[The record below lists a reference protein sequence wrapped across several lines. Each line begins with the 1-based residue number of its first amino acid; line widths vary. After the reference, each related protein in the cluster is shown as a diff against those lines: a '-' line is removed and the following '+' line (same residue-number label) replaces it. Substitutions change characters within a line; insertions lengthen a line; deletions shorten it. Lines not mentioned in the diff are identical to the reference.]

1 MKFSI
6 AFIFLAIFLQT
17 GSCDDDSNDVG
28 GSINENF
35 VEFLGVRNEASGGC
49 NEESIGSSEST
60 CVYAGAY
67 TNEGLGYAIAVS
79 HEGLCRSATFNLRD
93 NFDQSNNAFFVLQI
107 TEDGVAIETF
117 LGFSGIVEVTDT
129 GNISSLRFNGTV
141 VSTLTGE
148 EETIE
153 GFLECPI

>member
-1 MKFSI
+1 MKLSVLLIPLFV
-6 AFIFLAIFLQT
+6 FLQT
-17 GSCDDDSNDVG
+17 GSCDDDSMDNIT
-28 GSINENF
+28 INENF

-67 TNEGLGYAIAVS
+67 SNGGLGYAIAVS
-79 HEGLCRSATFNLRD
+79 HQGLCRSATFNIRD
-93 NFDQSNNAFFVLQI
+93 NFDQSSNAFFVVQI

-129 GNISSLRFNGTV
+129 GNISSLDFNGTV

-148 EETIE
+148 EETIR